1 MKFGWLLFFYGY
13 NEFMTL
19 NVNKLKSFWLA
30 EAEEALQVAE
40 HLVEKRDFSYA
51 LFFGH
56 LALEKMIK
64 ALCVIK
70 LKDHAPP
77 IHNLIRLSKIAGIEL
92 NEQTEGELVTITA
105 FNIESRYPDFKN
117 TFRQKCTEEYTT
129 IQMDIIK
136 RNFKWLKSLLK

>member
-1 MKFGWLLFFYGY
+1 LQVCFFMGII
-13 NEFMTL
+13 EFMIL
-19 NVNKLKSFWLA
+19 NVNKLRNFWVS

-64 ALCVIK
+64 AICVIK

-92 NEQTEGELVTITA
+92 NEQIEGELLAITA

-117 TFRQKCTEEYTT
+117 SFRQKCTEEYTA